1 MKAEEL
7 VKTNADF
14 LVTETTID
22 PKIPV
27 EKIVQTLREWK
38 TTGQFVVHLSEG
50 GIQKVSLTEKTR
62 TAIDQSA
69 KIRRLMGWEE
79 NGH

>member
-38 TTGQFVVHLSEG
+38 TTGQFVVHLAQG
-50 GIQKVSLTEKTR
+50 GIQKISLTEKTK
-62 TAIDQSA
+62 TAVGQSA
-69 KIRRLMGWEE
+69 KIREFLGWEE
-79 NGH
+79 SGH